1 MKEIKVAIIGMDTS
15 HAVQL
20 PKLMQDPETPAEIRI
35 SGMRVTRAL
44 RFETPFQNKA
54 GLDEREA
61 YLKGVGVE
69 VTEDF
74 DYAIG
79 DCDALMLEINDPSLH
94 LEYFEKCAALGKP
107 IFLDKPFADTVENTR
122 KIIEIGK
129 KYNTRY
135 FTASSLR
142 FTVGLNSVLDQKIDI
157 TRAVTWGPLGQAAAG
172 SSVVW
177 YGVHTFEQL
186 ERIMGIG
193 ADTVTSIATAN
204 GVLCSIAYK
213 DGRSGVV
220 ELLNDK
226 WTYGVTVRDDAGNGA
241 FVTVPQK
248 TPFYYSLMQVVREFF
263 LGIGD
268 GVAIEESFEVMAMIE
283 AAEKSLNSGKPEK
296 VEQL

>member
-1 MKEIKVAIIGMDTS
+1 MKEIRVAIIGMDTS

-20 PKLMQDPETPAEIRI
+20 PKLMQDPESEFKI
-35 SGMRVTRAL
+35 SGLRVTRAM

-61 YLKGVGVE
+61 YLRTIGVE

-79 DCDALMLEINDPSLH
+79 DCDAIMLEINDPTLH
-94 LEYFEKCAALGKP
+94 LEYFEKVAALGKP
-107 IFLDKPFADTVENTR
+107 VFLDKPFADTIENTR

-142 FTVGLNSVLDQKIDI
+142 FTVGLNNLVDSKIEVNSSY
-157 TRAVTWGPLGQAAAG
+157 AWGPLGKAAAG
-172 SSVVW
+172 SSIVW
-177 YGVHTFEQL
+177 YGVHTFEQV

-193 ADTVTSIATAN
+193 AESVTTVPSGK
-204 GVLCSIAYK
+204 GVVCVVKYK
-213 DGRSGVV
+213 DGRSAVA
-220 ELLNDK
+220 ELNEDK
-226 WTYGVTVRDDAGNGA
+226 WVYGAVIRDDAGNDA
-241 FVTVPQK
+241 MCSVPAK
-248 TPFYYSLMQVVREFF
+248 TPFYYSLMEQVRLFF
-263 LGIGD
+263 LGIEQP
-268 GVAIEESFEVMAMIE
+268 VSIEDSFEVMALCE
-283 AAEKSLNSGKPEK
+283 AADKSFFSGKAEK

>member
-15 HAVQL
+15 HAVEL
-20 PKLMQDPETPAEIRI
+20 PKLMQDPAAPAEFRI
-35 SGMRVTRAL
+35 KGMRVTRAM
-44 RFETPFQNKA
+44 RFETPFQNKE
-54 GLDEREA
+54 GLDTREA
-61 YLKGVGVE
+61 YLKTIGVE

-107 IFLDKPFADTVENTR
+107 LFLDKPFADTIENTR

-142 FTVGLNSVLDQKIDI
+142 FTVGLDNILDQKIEY
-157 TRAVTWGPLGQAAAG
+157 TRASTWGPLGAAAAG

-186 ERIMGIG
+186 ERVMGIG
-193 ADTVTSIATAN
+193 ADTVTSIATAS
-204 GVLCSIAYK
+204 GVLCNVAYK

-220 ELLNDK
+220 ELLNNK
-226 WTYGVTVRDDAGNGA
+226 WAYGVTIRDDAGNGA
-241 FVTVPQK
+241 MVTVPQK
-248 TPFYYSLMQVVREFF
+248 TPFYYSLMLVVRNFF
-263 LGIGD
+263 YGIGD
-268 GVAIEESFEVMAMIE
+268 GVAIEDSFEVMALIE